1 MLWVLKMNN
10 TKFRGFMNQED
21 QEHVEETV
29 TYNSSVFRVFFNR
42 FMNQFAKKAA
52 DDEEFMVFRRR

>member
-1 MLWVLKMNN
+1 MSWVLKMNK
-10 TKFRGFMNQED
+10 TKFRGLKNQED
-21 QEHVEETV
+21 EEQVEETV
-29 TYNSSVFRVFFNR
+29 TYSCVFRVFFNG

>member
-1 MLWVLKMNN
+1 MSWVLKMNK

-21 QEHVEETV
+21 EEQVEETI
-29 TYNSSVFRVFFNR
+29 TYSSVFRVFLNG

-52 DDEEFMVFRRR
+52 DVEEFMAFRRR